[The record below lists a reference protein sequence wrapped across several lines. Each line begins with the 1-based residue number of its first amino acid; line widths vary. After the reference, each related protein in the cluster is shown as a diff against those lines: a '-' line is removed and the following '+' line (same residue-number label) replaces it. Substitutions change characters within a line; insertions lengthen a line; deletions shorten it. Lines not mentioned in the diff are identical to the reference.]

1 MNPIVLD
8 KMAQDVVLHYVQA
21 HHPEELSFFP
31 SLWENVSASNIPP
44 AQETKGWRRLLKLLP
59 IGLTFDREKLPPL
72 DSVLVILL
80 VKETLRNLGGSISIP
95 TIEQLEKCFRETALL
110 VGASAN
116 DASILASRL
125 GTELTSILNNIVN
138 APSTSATSAAS
149 IVKETEPP
157 QPNQAVA
164 WLSVPDDIAPKGK
177 NGMFDSLEDSIRK
190 NKDQYEIIIIGRTVN
205 LKSDY
210 AIKPLL
216 MAESEYRLLVM
227 FLKYRGKYLKTL
239 ELYRKAWS
247 TKTLSYLHD
256 KDEDYVV
263 DNFLK
268 TAISSLRKSFVS
280 IKGFDIPRKRPGTGY
295 ICMGNFKFAIVL
307 TSADDKLLTL
317 HPS

>member
-8 KMAQDVVLHYVQA
+8 KMAQNIVLHYVQA

-31 SLWENVSASNIPP
+31 SLWENISTSNIPP
-44 AQETKGWRRLLKLLP
+44 VQEHKGWRRLLKFLP
-59 IGLTFDREKLPPL
+59 IGLSFDREKLPPL

-80 VKETLRNLGGSISIP
+80 VKETLRNLGGSISVP
-95 TIEQLEKCFRETALL
+95 TVEQLERCFRETALL

-116 DASILASRL
+116 DASNLASRL
-125 GTELTSILNNIVN
+125 GTELISILNNIVN
-138 APSTSATSAAS
+138 ASSSSAISAAS

-164 WLSVPDDIAPKGK
+164 WLSVSEDIAPKAK
-177 NGMFDSLEDSIRK
+177 NGMFDLLEESVRK

-205 LKSDY
+205 LKKDN

-227 FLKYRGKYLKTL
+227 FLKYRGKHLNTF

-247 TKTLSYLHD
+247 TKTLPHLHD
-256 KDEDYVV
+256 EKSIV
-263 DNFLK
+263 DNYLK
-268 TAISSLRKSFVS
+268 TTISSLRDNFDSV
-280 IKGFDIPRKRPGTGY
+280 KGFEIPRKRPATGY

-307 TSADDKLLTL
+307 TSTDDKLLTL